1 MIVAK
6 NIHKIYYQ
14 GKSKIEAL
22 KDIDIE
28 AEKGQSIL
36 IVGPSGAGKSTL
48 LHILGGLDSPTIG
61 EVRFSGLD
69 LYALKDKERAKIRN
83 EKLGFIFQFYHLL
96 SEFTALENVMLPA
109 ILKGKSSKKR
119 AEELLEMVGLKD
131 RMKHRPFELSGGEAQ
146 RVAIARALIN
156 NPDLI
161 LCDEPTGNLDSG
173 TGRLIYKMLWRI
185 NKEEN
190 KTLIVVTHNEVMRE
204 DFNKMYHIKDG
215 KMDGRGRFS
224 TARLPFDENHPRY
237 PQR

>member
-6 NIHKIYYQ
+6 NIHKIYYR

-61 EVRFSGLD
+61 EVRFNGLD

-109 ILKGKSSKKR
+109 ILGGKSSKKR

-161 LCDEPTGNLDSG
+161 LCDEPTGNLDSD

-204 DFNKMYHIKDG
+204 DFNKMYYIKDG
-215 KMDGRGRFS
+215 EIDGRGRFS
-224 TARLPFDENHPRY
+224 AARLPFDENHPRY
-237 PQR
+237 PQG

>member
-14 GKSKIEAL
+14 GKSRIEAL

-61 EVRFSGLD
+61 EVQFNGLD

-161 LCDEPTGNLDSG
+161 LCDEPTGNLDSD
-173 TGRLIYKMLWRI
+173 TGSLIYKMLWRI

-204 DFNKMYHIKDG
+204 DFNKIYHIKDG
-215 KMDGRGRFS
+215 EMDERGRFS
-224 TARLPFDENHPRY
+224 ATRLPFDENHPLY
-237 PQR
+237 PKR